1 MTSSNAFLQVLQNRA
16 FLFLWIAQLLS
27 QLADKILIILLIA
40 IATSANYQ
48 DYPVPV
54 NTRESLVL
62 IATTLPAVFLG
73 SIAGIFADRYPKRLV
88 MFWCN
93 VLRAAILFLLPFLPN
108 SLILLLAVTFLISV
122 LTNFFAPAEQSAIP
136 LVVNK
141 ADLMPAN
148 ALFTI
153 TMMASLIIG
162 FAIGSPLLNWVMHL
176 SVITKSFAREML
188 LGLIYTVSGLCI
200 LVLPQDEVLHPNL
213 AKQSVIADLKD
224 GLAYVRQ
231 HHLIGGAMVQL
242 ILLYSVLGAMQKLS
256 LNFAELLT
264 NNRDEFGFFV
274 AATGIGLAIGALIL
288 GQFGQRFAHRPL
300 PLIGFWGMAVSFL
313 CFALVN
319 KLWLGLIVCLFL
331 GFHSALVAIPMQ
343 TAIQEHTPEQMRGKV
358 FGLLNNGENI
368 AVSLPLALAAVAL
381 DVAAGWLGKQ
391 VGFQVVMVVC
401 SLLVL
406 ALGNWAWQHT
416 RRDIEPIL

>member
-1 MTSSNAFLQVLQNRA
+1 MATSNGFLQVLKNQS

-27 QLADKILIILLIA
+27 QLADKVLVILLIA
-40 IATSANYQ
+40 IATSINYQ

-54 NTRESLVL
+54 NTRESLIL

-73 SIAGIFADRYPKRLV
+73 SIAGIFADRHPKRSV

-93 VLRAAILFLLPFLPN
+93 LLRSGLLFLLPLLPQ
-108 SLILLLAVTFLISV
+108 SLILLLSVTFLISV

-136 LVVNK
+136 LVVER
-141 ADLMPAN
+141 ADLMAAN
-148 ALFTI
+148 ALFTV
-153 TMMASLIIG
+153 TMMASLIVG
-162 FAIGSPLLNWVMHL
+162 FAIGSPLLNWVMNL
-176 SVITKSFAREML
+176 SVITKSFAREIL
-188 LGLIYTVSGLCI
+188 LGLVYLISGLCI
-200 LVLPQDEVLHPNL
+200 LVLPNDEVIAPPEV
-213 AKQSVIADLKD
+213 KQGVIADLKD
-224 GLAYVRQ
+224 GLAYVKQ
-231 HHLIGGAMVQL
+231 NHLIGGAMVQL

-264 NNRDEFGFFV
+264 NNRDDFGFFV

-288 GQFGQRFAHRPL
+288 GQFGQRFSHRPL
-300 PLIGFWGMAVSFL
+300 PLMGFVGMAVSFL

-319 KLWLGLIVCLFL
+319 KLWLGLVVCLFL
-331 GFHSALVAIPMQ
+331 GLHSALVAIPMQ

-368 AVSLPLALAAVAL
+368 AVSLPLAVAAIAL
-381 DVAAGWLGKQ
+381 DLATGWLGKQ
-391 VGFQVVMVVC
+391 TGFQLVMVLC

-406 ALGNWAWQHT
+406 GLGNWAWQRT
-416 RRDIEPIL
+416 RRDIEKVL